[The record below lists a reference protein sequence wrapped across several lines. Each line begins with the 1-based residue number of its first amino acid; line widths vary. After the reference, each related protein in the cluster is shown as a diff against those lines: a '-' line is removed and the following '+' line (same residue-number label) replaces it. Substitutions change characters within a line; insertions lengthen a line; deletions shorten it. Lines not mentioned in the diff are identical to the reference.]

1 MLLLGLGNFSI
12 FYCIN
17 SIDLWNIIGNYEN
30 IPQPTPVNLKDYK
43 LHDIEIR
50 YGLLQLGEGLAFL
63 HGDVKLL
70 HRNLCPESIVINV
83 HGAWKIFGFD
93 FCALN
98 QNADSK
104 QVQVLLIK
112 VE

>member
-1 MLLLGLGNFSI
+1 MGSI
-12 FYCIN
+12 YIWDVFF
-17 SIDLWNIIGNYEN
+17 IGNYEN
-30 IPQPTPVNLKDYK
+30 IPQPTPTNLKDYK

-63 HGDVKLL
+63 HSDVKLL
-70 HRNLCPESIVINV
+70 HRNLCPESIVMNV

-98 QNADSK
+98 QNSDSK
-104 QVQVLLIK
+104 QVWVY
-112 VE
+112 